1 MKFIET
7 FREGENIS
15 EIYLCKNK
23 QTLKTKAGKS
33 YYSLT
38 LQDKTGTVDAKVWDL
53 SGGIEHFETLDF
65 IKVDGQLTSF
75 QGALQLNVR
84 RIRRVQEMEYN
95 TADYMPTSAYSL
107 EEMYK
112 ELTGFIGTIKNP
124 HLKTLCESYYVKDKE
139 FIKSFVKHSAAKSV
153 HHGFVGG
160 LLEHT

>member
-23 QTLKTKAGKS
+23 QTLKTNAGKS

-53 SGGIEHFETLDF
+53 SGGIEHFEALDF

-95 TADYMPTSAYSL
+95 TADYMPTSAYNL
-107 EEMYK
+107 EDMYK

-124 HLKTLCESYYVKDKE
+124 HLKTLIEAAVYGVSQQVKQIAKE
-139 FIKSFVKHSAAKSV
+139 QGIEVEVKANKPTLSSF
-153 HHGFVGG
+153 
-160 LLEHT
+160 